1 MTELSLFAI
10 ITFFFSHEKYPKT
23 NKMTEV
29 LKLFRQKN
37 KMSQRKEKLSV
48 DRSVKAQHT
57 WVGLPRVGHPV
68 FGRLCPSLIPVMA
81 VARLLTLGQLR
92 CQVVARVVS

>member
-1 MTELSLFAI
+1 
-10 ITFFFSHEKYPKT
+10 
-23 NKMTEV
+23 
-29 LKLFRQKN
+29 
-37 KMSQRKEKLSV
+37 MSQRKEKLSV
-48 DRSVKAQHT
+48 DRSVKTQHT

-92 CQVVARVVS
+92 CQVVARVVSQQPLHDRSHCVLPASASQVT